1 VKKAVYTIGTSTRL
15 LRDFIKTLKI
25 YKIERVIDVR
35 HFPTSSRFPHFK
47 RERLERSMPRH
58 RIDYIWLGEKLG
70 GYRAGGYE
78 AYMKTAVFKE
88 GLKELERLAWEK
100 RCAFFCAEK
109 LFWRC
114 HRRFIADALIKKGW
128 EVYHIIEAGRVMKGR
143 AVRKRTLLRED
154 LLS

>member
-1 VKKAVYTIGTSTRL
+1 MKKTIYTIGTSTRR
-15 LRDFIKTLKI
+15 LRDFVEALKF

-47 RERLERSMPRH
+47 RERLERSMPRN
-58 RIDYIWLGEKLG
+58 RIDYSWLGEKLG
-70 GYRAGGYE
+70 GYRPGGYE
-78 AYMKTAVFKE
+78 AYTKTVAFKE
-88 GLKELERLAWEK
+88 GLKELGMLAGEK
-100 RCAFFCAEK
+100 PTAFFCAEK

-143 AVRKRTLLRED
+143 PFSAR
-154 LLS
+154 S